1 MPSTPDDATHP
12 TNPMDSVADV
22 EPYEVR
28 LRQSFTFAVQ
38 ESGAYYSGGGALH
51 ETLHRLVERLDASG
65 IPYAVIGAFALGAHG
80 YVRMTADL
88 DLVMTA
94 EGLRRFTEEWV
105 GRDYRPAFAGAVR
118 MFRVF
123 RVFRDVETNVRIDIV
138 EAGTFPGDGR
148 PKPVAF
154 PDPSVAELRGR
165 VRIVGFARLIELK
178 LASGMSAADRLR
190 DLADVQEMIRAL
202 ALPREFG
209 GRLDGSVRGEYER
222 LWGTVTEAESGSP

>member
-1 MPSTPDDATHP
+1 MTSLSDNATHP
-12 TNPMDSVADV
+12 TNATDPAADV

-88 DLVMTA
+88 DLVMTT
-94 EGLRRFTEEWV
+94 EGLRRFTEKWV
-105 GRDYRPAFAGAVR
+105 GLGYRPAFPGATR
-118 MFRVF
+118 M
-123 RVFRDVETNVRIDIV
+123 FRDVETNVRIDIV

-154 PDPSVAELRGR
+154 PDPSDAELRGH
-165 VRIVGFARLIELK
+165 VRIVGLARLIELK
-178 LASGMSAADRLR
+178 LASGMTAADRLR
-190 DLADVQEMIRAL
+190 DLADVQEMIREL
-202 ALPREFG
+202 ALPQEFG
-209 GRLDGSVRGEYER
+209 GRLDASVRGEYER
-222 LWGTVTEAESGSP
+222 LWGTVGEAESGSP